1 MTQTTDIQATNS
13 DAEVL
18 ETVREVVGSAGA
30 DKVFGTPV
38 TQDGVTVLPVARITG
53 GGGGGG
59 GTGPAPEGGQNRGTG
74 GGLGLTAKPLG
85 VFVIKGG
92 EVTWRPVVDVG
103 RVILGGQI
111 VAVVALRTIRA
122 LIKARR
128 GGDD

>member
-1 MTQTTDIQATNS
+1 MTQTTNS
-13 DAEVL
+13 DTEAL
-18 ETVREVVGSAGA
+18 ETVRQVVGSAGA

-38 TQDGVTVLPVARITG
+38 TQDGITVLPVARISG

-92 EVTWRPVVDVG
+92 EVTWRPVVDIG
-103 RVILGGQI
+103 KVILGGQI
-111 VAVVALRTIRA
+111 VAIVALLTIRA

-128 GGDD
+128 DD